1 MGLDAQQ
8 MLQNDPEYLARQLA
22 RKEIQQYQNF
32 QNPQLGLAATSG
44 ALLGRG
50 IANLFGGR
58 GFFDVSDPAL
68 RKVSE
73 VQSLYNEA
81 MQSFDPNNPGQ
92 SYAQLAT
99 TLAQRGYGREAALA
113 AAEANKYVGQTEDR
127 DLKRQEIEARIRV
140 AEAQAAATA
149 ETAAQRAAAA
159 EEAQTKR
166 VEKGVTTKGILT
178 FSIGNGEEVY
188 IINDEGKREKYDS
201 RKHGRYETAVDKR
214 TPPAPSRPSTITDVY
229 KNKFILNP
237 DGTLGPLILPGLLP
251 PGQTPKVA
259 PGAATAPKGGL
270 RTIDQLRQDLAK
282 NK

>member
-8 MLQNDPEYLARQLA
+8 MLQNDPDYLARQLA

-32 QNPQLGLAATSG
+32 QNPQLGLAATGG

-113 AAEANKYVGQTEDR
+113 AAEANKFTTQATE
-127 DLKRQEIEARIRV
+127 LGLRQQEVEARMAALSADEARRR
-140 AEAQAAATA
+140 AEAEKTSSQITNVGVTRQGLATYRKGTDPTIYVVDEKGDEVKYDPKKHGTY
-149 ETAAQRAAAA
+149 ETAADR
-159 EEAQTKR
+159 
-166 VEKGVTTKGILT
+166 
-178 FSIGNGEEVY
+178 
-188 IINDEGKREKYDS
+188 
-201 RKHGRYETAVDKR
+201 R
-214 TPPAPSRPSTITDVY
+214 TPAAPPKPAAPKTITDRFGNVY
-229 KNKFILNP
+229 QVNP
-237 DGTLGPLILPGLLP
+237 DGTTKLLIPGLIT
-251 PGQTPKVA
+251 PGQTPAPK
-259 PGAATAPKGGL
+259 PGAAPTTPSSSSRLRYEPGKGLVGG
-270 RTIDQLRQDLAK
+270 

>member
-8 MLQNDPEYLARQLA
+8 MLQNDPQYLARQLA
-22 RKEIQQYQNF
+22 RQEIQRYQNF
-32 QNPQLGLAATSG
+32 QNPQIGLASTSG

-50 IANLFGGR
+50 LANLFGGR

-81 MQSFDPNNPGQ
+81 MQSFDPNNPGT

-113 AAEANKYVGQTEDR
+113 AAEANKYMGQTEDR
-127 DLKRQEIEARIRV
+127 DLRRQEIEARTKV
-140 AEAQAAATA
+140 AEAQAAATQ

-159 EEAQTKR
+159 EEARNKITNVGVTRQGLATYRKGTDPTIY
-166 VEKGVTTKGILT
+166 VVDEKGD
-178 FSIGNGEEVY
+178 EV
-188 IINDEGKREKYDS
+188 KYDPK
-201 RKHGRYETAVDKR
+201 KHGTYETAVDRR
-214 TPPAPSRPSTITDVY
+214 TPPAPARPSTVTD
-229 KNKFILNP
+229 KFGNIYRVNP
-237 DGTLGPLILPGLLP
+237 DGSTQLLIPGLIT
-251 PGQTPKVA
+251 PGQTPQAA
-259 PGAATAPKGGL
+259 PGAAPATGRLKYEPGKGLVGG
-270 RTIDQLRQDLAK
+270 